1 MSALVETVRGLV
13 TRGTDT
19 ASRVAGLERAVEAA
33 QGRLPD
39 SVVAPARIVV
49 ERAEARLRHSGE
61 HTVVGLAGATGSG
74 KSSLFNALCG
84 LDLAG
89 VGVKRPTTSW
99 ALACA
104 WGPDGANELLDWL
117 EIPPRHQV
125 SRMSMLDENPSDLE
139 LRGLVLL
146 DLPDH
151 DSTEVSHHLE
161 VDRLVRL
168 ADVLV
173 WVLDPQKYADA
184 AIHDRYFKPFAAHS
198 QVIVVVLNQTDLLLP
213 EQVRSCVA
221 DVRRLMAADGLPDV
235 PVLATSALTG
245 DGLDDLRRL
254 VVKRVAAKRS
264 VRDRVSADI
273 RSVAEEMA
281 NLTGDAHPADV
292 TRGAK
297 SDLVD
302 AFAEAAAV
310 PVVAEAVHA
319 SVLARARAT
328 TGWPITKWL
337 AKLRPDPLKR
347 LHLDPADAQ
356 DSRPALPTATKVQ
369 RARVDT
375 TVRALVDRATHGL
388 PVGWAAATRKASVA
402 GLDELGDALDQAV
415 AQTELGAARTPFW
428 WTAVRVLQWLLFLT
442 AVTGAI
448 WLGALAFSSFL
459 GLSDV
464 NTPDFLGIPVPT
476 WMLAAGVLLGIAVAY
491 GCRFAAGVS
500 GRRSAALAE
509 QRLRSAIAPV
519 CDRLVIE
526 PIETEIDT
534 YRQCR
539 DGLAAA
545 LKR

>member
-1 MSALVETVRGLV
+1 MSALVETVRGFV
-13 TRGTDT
+13 TRSPDT
-19 ASRVAGLERAVEAA
+19 TSRVAGLELAVEAA

-39 SVVAPARIVV
+39 SVVAPARTIA
-49 ERAEARLRHSGE
+49 ERAQARLRLSGE
-61 HTVVGLAGATGSG
+61 HTVVALAGATGSG
-74 KSSLFNALCG
+74 KSTLFNALCG

-104 WGPDGANELLDWL
+104 WGPDGASELLDWL

-139 LRGLVLL
+139 LQGLVLL

-184 AIHDRYFKPFAAHS
+184 AVHDRYFKPFAAHS
-198 QVIVVVLNQTDLLLP
+198 KVIVVVLNQIDILPP
-213 EQVRSCVA
+213 EQVDSCLA
-221 DVRRLMAADGLPDV
+221 DLHRLLADDGLGDV

-245 DGLDDLRRL
+245 EGFDDLRQL
-254 VVKRVAAKRS
+254 MVKRVAAKRS

-273 RSVAEEMA
+273 KSVAQEMA
-281 NLTGDAHPADV
+281 KLTGDAHPADV
-292 TRGAK
+292 TRSVK
-297 SDLVD
+297 DDLVD

-310 PVVAEAVHA
+310 PVVVEAVEA
-319 SVLARARAT
+319 SVLIRARGA
-328 TGWPITKWL
+328 TGWPVTRWL
-337 AKLRPDPLKR
+337 NKLRRDPLKR
-347 LHLDPADAQ
+347 LHLDPSDVQNA
-356 DSRPALPTATKVQ
+356 STSLPKATNVQ

-375 TVRALVDRATHGL
+375 TVRAMVDRATHGL
-388 PVGWAAATRKASVA
+388 PGGWALTARKASVSR
-402 GLDELGDALDQAV
+402 LDEVGDALDQAV
-415 AQTELGAARTPFW
+415 SQTDLGAVRTPVW
-428 WTAVRVLQWLLFLT
+428 WSAVRIVQWVLFVT
-442 AVTGAI
+442 AAVGAI
-448 WLGALAFSSFL
+448 WLGALAFAAYL
-459 GLSDV
+459 QLSDV
-464 NTPDFLGIPVPT
+464 NTPDLLGIPVPT
-476 WMLAAGVLLGIAVAY
+476 WMLVGGALLGIGIAF
-491 GCRFAAGVS
+491 GSRLAAGVS
-500 GRRSAALAE
+500 ARRTAAVADR
-509 QRLRSAIAPV
+509 RLRNAIVPV
-519 CDRLVIE
+519 CERLVIE
-526 PIETEIDT
+526 PIEAEIDT

>member
-1 MSALVETVRGLV
+1 MSALVETVRSLV

-19 ASRVAGLERAVEAA
+19 ASKVAGLERAVDAA
-33 QGRLPD
+33 RGRLPD
-39 SVVAPARIVV
+39 SMVEPARTVV
-49 ERAEARLRHSGE
+49 ERSQARLRLSGE

-198 QVIVVVLNQTDLLLP
+198 QVIVAVLNQIDTLP
-213 EQVRSCVA
+213 PEHVRPCVA
-221 DVRRLMAADGLPDV
+221 DVRRLLGADGLADV
-235 PVLATSALTG
+235 PVLATSAITG

-254 VVKRVAAKRS
+254 MVKRVAAKRS
-264 VRDRVSADI
+264 ARERVSADI

-281 NLTGDAHPADV
+281 ILTGDAHPADV
-292 TRGAK
+292 TSGAK
-297 SDLVD
+297 ADLVE

-310 PVVAEAVHA
+310 PVIVEAVEA
-319 SVLARARAT
+319 SVLTGARVA
-328 TGWPITKWL
+328 TGWPVTRWL
-337 AKLRPDPLKR
+337 ARLRRDPLKR
-347 LHLDPADAQ
+347 LHLD
-356 DSRPALPTATKVQ
+356 LPDLQNSPSSLPQATKVQ

-375 TVRALVDRATHGL
+375 TVRAMVDRATHGL
-388 PVGWAAATRKASVA
+388 PAGWALEARKASVSR
-402 GLDELGDALDQAV
+402 LDELGDALDQAV
-415 AQTELGAARTPFW
+415 AQTDLGATRTPFW
-428 WTAVRVLQWLLFLT
+428 WTGARIVQWVLFFT
-442 AVTGAI
+442 ALAGAI
-448 WLGALAFSSFL
+448 WLGALAFSAYL
-459 GLSDV
+459 QLSDV
-464 NTPDFLGIPVPT
+464 TTPDLLGIPVPT
-476 WMLAAGVLLGIAVAY
+476 WMLVVGALLGVAVAY
-491 GCRFAAGVS
+491 GCRLAAGVS
-500 GRRSAALAE
+500 ARRSAALAD
-509 QRLRSAIAPV
+509 QRLRGAIAPV
-519 CDRLVIE
+519 CERLVIE

>member
-13 TRGTDT
+13 TKGTDT
-19 ASRVAGLERAVEAA
+19 ASRVAGLDRAVEAA

-39 SVVAPARIVV
+39 SVVAPARTVV
-49 ERAEARLRHSGE
+49 ERAQARLRLSGE

-198 QVIVVVLNQTDLLLP
+198 QVMVVVLNQIDLLPP
-213 EQVRSCVA
+213 EQVRPCVA
-221 DVRRLMAADGLPDV
+221 DVRRLLAADGLPDV

-254 VVKRVAAKRS
+254 MVKRVGAKRS

-273 RSVAEEMA
+273 KSVAEEMA

-297 SDLVD
+297 NDLVD

-310 PVVAEAVHA
+310 PVVVEAVHA

-337 AKLRPDPLKR
+337 TRLRRDPLKR
-347 LHLDPADAQ
+347 LHLDPAATQ
-356 DSRPALPTATKVQ
+356 SARSAVPTATKVQ

-388 PVGWAAATRKASVA
+388 PLGWAQAARRASVG
-402 GLDELGDALDQAV
+402 GLDELGDALDEAV
-415 AQTELGAARTPFW
+415 AQTDLGTARTPFW
-428 WTAVRVLQWLLFLT
+428 WTGVRLVQWVLFFT
-442 AVTGAI
+442 ALAGAI
-448 WLGALAFSSFL
+448 WLGALAFSSYL
-459 GLSDV
+459 QLSDV
-464 NTPDFLGIPVPT
+464 NTPDILGIPVPT
-476 WMLAAGVLLGIAVAY
+476 WMLFVGVLLGIAVAF
-491 GCRFAAGVS
+491 GCRIAAGVS
-500 GRRSAALAE
+500 GRRSAALAD
-509 QRLRSAIAPV
+509 QRLRGAIAPV
-519 CDRLVIE
+519 CERLVIE

-545 LKR
+545 LKQ